1 MDIYDQAAKCIDEK
15 MLTNGRRTSI
25 FIQFCD
31 TVVLWESTAS
41 AVEEPPNKSEVAGLR
56 GTGGIMEL

>member
-15 MLTNGRRTSI
+15 MLTNGRRMSI

-41 AVEEPPNKSEVAGLR
+41 AVEEPPNKSEVAGL
-56 GTGGIMEL
+56 